1 MFDATLAL
9 LLMLSS
15 ALPQEPLRV
24 PATPGQPAPRRA
36 EPGEQQTEG
45 LLQRVECPRGRPVMF
60 VVKTGD
66 SVARFQAPKLDAV
79 EYIARTADFKGPM
92 TCGGRAAGD
101 PVIVTWRPEK
111 TAEGKTEGDTA
122 GKTAGQEEQ
131 PAARRA
137 IAIEFLP
144 KR

>member
-1 MFDATLAL
+1 MFHATLAL

-15 ALPQEPLRV
+15 ALPQEPVRI
-24 PATPGQPAPRRA
+24 PSTPGQTAPRRA

-60 VVKTGD
+60 VVKTKD
-66 SVARFQAPKLDAV
+66 SVARFQAPQLDAV
-79 EYIARTADFKGPM
+79 EYSARTQDFKGPM

-111 TAEGKTEGDTA
+111 AADGKAEGKEN
-122 GKTAGQEEQ
+122 K
-131 PAARRA
+131 PAAQRA

-144 KR
+144 KN